1 MTDHDRPVGQ
11 PWRRPMAARDSRE
24 VHRQSSFLELFF
36 DLCFVVAVAAA
47 AARLHQG
54 LAEDLVAA
62 GVIGYL
68 LVFFSIW
75 WAWMSFTW
83 FASAYEVDDV
93 PYRLSALVQI
103 TGALI
108 LAAGVP
114 RAFDDRDFSIVFIG
128 YGVMR
133 AGLIAQRLRAARA
146 DPPRRTTMLRYASG
160 EGGAMLGWAT
170 VLFLLPENWLLPGWL
185 VMAGIEC
192 AVPLWAERAGQ
203 TTWHPHHIAERYGL
217 FTIIVLGESVLAA
230 TIAVQSSLNA
240 EAGIGDLVT
249 LVTGGLLIVFSMWW
263 LYFSKPAYC
272 FLTSNRAAFLWGYGH
287 YFIYASAAAV
297 GAGLALNA
305 EHATGHTELS
315 DAVAGAAVTI
325 PVAVFLCML
334 WVLHIRPQRTGL
346 FHAVLFPA
354 AAAVSLAATF
364 SLWPI
369 LITGL
374 AAAVLVTISI
384 VLSAR
389 DHRRS
394 LQS

>member
-1 MTDHDRPVGQ
+1 
-11 PWRRPMAARDSRE
+11 MAVRDSRE

-108 LAAGVP
+108 LVAGVP

-133 AGLIAQRLRAARA
+133 ASLIAQRLRAARA

-192 AVPLWAERAGQ
+192 AMPLWAERAGQ
-203 TTWHPHHIAERYGL
+203 TT
-217 FTIIVLGESVLAA
+217 
-230 TIAVQSSLNA
+230 
-240 EAGIGDLVT
+240 
-249 LVTGGLLIVFSMWW
+249 
-263 LYFSKPAYC
+263 
-272 FLTSNRAAFLWGYGH
+272 
-287 YFIYASAAAV
+287 
-297 GAGLALNA
+297 
-305 EHATGHTELS
+305 
-315 DAVAGAAVTI
+315 
-325 PVAVFLCML
+325 
-334 WVLHIRPQRTGL
+334 
-346 FHAVLFPA
+346 
-354 AAAVSLAATF
+354 
-364 SLWPI
+364 
-369 LITGL
+369 
-374 AAAVLVTISI
+374 
-384 VLSAR
+384 
-389 DHRRS
+389 
-394 LQS
+394 